1 MPLTPLHTPD
11 APEAIG
17 PYSQAMRYGNF
28 VQTSGQIAL
37 DPATMQMVGGGDTAA
52 ETQQVMKNLFAILK
66 AAGPT
71 PDKIIKTTIF
81 LADMND
87 FAAVNKIYAEA
98 LAGHKPAR
106 STIQAAGLPKGA
118 KVEIEALA
126 IIE

>member
-11 APEAIG
+11 APAAIG
-17 PYSQAMRYGNF
+17 PYSQAIRYGKL

-37 DPATMQMVGGGDTAA
+37 DPATAQMVGGGDTAA
-52 ETQQVMKNLFAILK
+52 ETKQVMKNLLAILH
-66 AAGPT
+66 AAGSG

-87 FAAVNKIYAEA
+87 FAAVNKIYEEA
-98 LAGHKPAR
+98 LGGHKPAR
-106 STIQAAGLPKGA
+106 STVQAAGLPKGA

-126 IIE
+126 MVG

>member
-1 MPLTPLHTPD
+1 MTLTPLHTPD

-17 PYSQAMRYGNF
+17 PYSQAIRYGNLI
-28 VQTSGQIAL
+28 QTSGQIAL
-37 DPATMQMVGGGDTAA
+37 DPATMQMVGGGDISA
-52 ETQQVMKNLFAILK
+52 ETRQVMKNLFAILK
-66 AAGPT
+66 AAGTT
-71 PDKIIKTTIF
+71 PDQIIKTTIF

-98 LAGHKPAR
+98 LGNHKPAR

>member
-1 MPLTPLHTPD
+1 MPITPLHTPD

-17 PYSQAMRYGNF
+17 PYSQAMRYGNLI
-28 VQTSGQIAL
+28 QTSGQIAL
-37 DPATMQMVGGGDTAA
+37 DPATMQMVGGGDISA
-52 ETQQVMKNLFAILK
+52 ETRQVMKNLFAILK
-66 AAGPT
+66 AAGTT
-71 PDKIIKTTIF
+71 PDQIIKTTIF

-98 LAGHKPAR
+98 LGNHKPAR

>member
-1 MPLTPLHTPD
+1 MPITPLHTPD

-17 PYSQAMRYGNF
+17 PYSQAMRYDNF

-52 ETQQVMKNLFAILK
+52 ETTQVMKNLLAILR
-66 AAGPT
+66 AAGSG

-81 LADMND
+81 LADMAD
-87 FAAVNKIYAEA
+87 FAVVNKIYEEA

-126 IIE
+126 VVE